1 MGDEPDGNDVLQNDF
16 HQEQIQQYEEYS
28 SDSRSSEQDSGQSVS
43 TSSTE
48 SGNGVQHEA
57 DLPWSRDISVAEDG
71 QDDSSFL
78 DREEEWHVIESH
90 EEEPQ
95 WQLSPSLNSTRNR
108 FSSPPEDDDVYGV
121 ELREL
126 LSRRSV
132 SNLLRSGFRQS
143 LDQLI
148 QSYVERQEHDW
159 DFQGQRPSTSGVIL
173 NEDPIEIRMDEPA
186 ARDERPQA
194 WTTGL
199 SDEALFPSQQRQRE
213 WQIDNWSQQAMHRS
227 EFVSQFTM
235 IQWSKNYDTYIPWHQ
250 CNAKSSVLFAAGL
263 GRRECFAR

>member
-1 MGDEPDGNDVLQNDF
+1 LTREEVRFQTESIASDQSGSGALSTQNSSVGDDEHDDNHHVQNASREYEIRTNRSMGDEPDGNDVLQNDF

-126 LSRRSV
+126 LSRYVCIYRQ
-132 SNLLRSGFRQS
+132 LLHNF
-143 LDQLI
+143 
-148 QSYVERQEHDW
+148 VH
-159 DFQGQRPSTSGVIL
+159 
-173 NEDPIEIRMDEPA
+173 EIF
-186 ARDERPQA
+186 
-194 WTTGL
+194 L
-199 SDEALFPSQQRQRE
+199 S
-213 WQIDNWSQQAMHRS
+213 WS
-227 EFVSQFTM
+227 
-235 IQWSKNYDTYIPWHQ
+235 
-250 CNAKSSVLFAAGL
+250 
-263 GRRECFAR
+263 